1 MIVWGVLGWKNS
13 GKTGLVERL
22 VTDLTGRGLTVS
34 TIKHAHHAADIDH
47 PGTDSFRH
55 RAAGAREVI
64 LSTAERTMQI
74 RELKGRGEPGLDE
87 LLSRLGPAD
96 MVLVEGFKRESHPK
110 IEAHR
115 SATGQPLI
123 APGDPTI
130 RAVASDTPLDL
141 DRPVYAL
148 DDTRA
153 IANFLL
159 EGTPG

>member
-1 MIVWGVLGWKNS
+1 MIVWGVVGWKNS

-22 VTDLTGRGLTVS
+22 VADLTGRGLRGS

-64 LSTAERTMQI
+64 LATAERTMQI
-74 RELKGRGEPGLDE
+74 RELNGAAEPCLDE
-87 LLSRLGPAD
+87 LFSRLGPAD

-115 SATGQPLI
+115 AATGQPLI

-130 RAVASDTPLDL
+130 PAVAKAVSSL
-141 DRPVYAL
+141 A
-148 DDTRA
+148 
-153 IANFLL
+153 
-159 EGTPG
+159 

>member
-1 MIVWGVLGWKNS
+1 MIVWGVVGWKNS

-64 LSTAERTMQI
+64 LATAERTMQI
-74 RELKGRGEPGLDE
+74 RELKGRGEPGLDA

-110 IEAHR
+110 IEANR
-115 SATGQPLI
+115 AATGQPLI

-130 RAVASDTPLDL
+130 RAVASDTTLDL
-141 DRPVYAL
+141 DRPVFGL

-153 IANFLL
+153 IADFLL
-159 EGTPG
+159 QGSPR